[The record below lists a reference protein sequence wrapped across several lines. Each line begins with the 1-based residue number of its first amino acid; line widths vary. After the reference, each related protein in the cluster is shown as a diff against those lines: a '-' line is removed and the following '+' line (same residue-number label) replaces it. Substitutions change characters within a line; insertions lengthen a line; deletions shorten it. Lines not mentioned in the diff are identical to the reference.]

1 MNAALLSI
9 LVAPRTMRC
18 ALFASF
24 SCATARASSYVAP
37 PTTKI
42 MMACRPRQAM
52 DAATGR
58 IPTHLR
64 TLLRRECGAC
74 VRVLRIRDFPASG
87 TCQAQYGRV
96 QLREAVGARPLL
108 MLSTVLNSS
117 GWCCV

>member
-1 MNAALLSI
+1 
-9 LVAPRTMRC
+9 VAPRTMRC

-64 TLLRRECGAC
+64 TLLRRECRAC
-74 VRVLRIRDFPASG
+74 VRVLRIRDFPARG
-87 TCQAQYGRV
+87 TRQAQCGV
-96 QLREAVGARPLL
+96 CSSEALGARPLL